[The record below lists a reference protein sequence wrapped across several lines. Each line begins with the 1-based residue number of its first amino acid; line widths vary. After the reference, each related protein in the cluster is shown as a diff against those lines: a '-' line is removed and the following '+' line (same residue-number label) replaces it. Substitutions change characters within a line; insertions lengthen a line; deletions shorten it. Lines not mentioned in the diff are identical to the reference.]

1 MSDLFQE
8 ELRKRREVS
17 NELSGFGHEEK
28 YDGDYNELL
37 EERGDGFFETKK
49 DIHVLAALIGFN
61 LYCNYPKK
69 IKEHKLQKK
78 DFKVLSPVNFS
89 EYYHLI
95 YSVVLSLNN
104 NIEDILDNKKIV
116 DIFNNCASLG
126 IEKLKEI
133 LTKDKEGYIRNF
145 EDFLEHP
152 EDFLENIFDGE
163 REKREVKEA
172 EDIIF

>member
-1 MSDLFQE
+1 MNDLFQE

-17 NELSGFGHEEK
+17 NELGGFGYEK
-28 YDGDYNELL
+28 KFDDIYNELL
-37 EERGDGFFETKK
+37 ISIAGFFETKK

-69 IKEHKLQKK
+69 IQEYKLEKNG
-78 DFKVLSPVNFS
+78 FKALSPVNFS

-152 EDFLENIFDGE
+152 ENFLENMFDGKKEE
-163 REKREVKEA
+163 REVEEA
-172 EDIIF
+172 ERIIF